1 MSEST
6 VLIVHRYAWWT
17 YNMDIWAFKC
27 LSTIV
32 YEMLQIHVLVQC
44 YNNNFVLISSTF
56 DRSYTAHY
64 QTKAHT

>member
-1 MSEST
+1 M
-6 VLIVHRYAWWT
+6 V
-17 YNMDIWAFKC
+17 
-27 LSTIV
+27 
-32 YEMLQIHVLVQC
+32 QIHVLVQC